1 MAGVSASAYDGSA
14 GSGVLADPQK
24 GGAVMGKRLENKVAI
39 VTGAG
44 QPGAERAMRR
54 AEWLLWPKTENLKPK
69 TLFHPRQDAKGKR
82 PVSAIPGRPS
92 LRLAAPPS

>member
-44 QPGAERAMRR
+44 QPSGNYATF
-54 AEWLLWPKTENLKPK
+54 PQGGQCQFP
-69 TLFHPRQDAKGKR
+69 
-82 PVSAIPGRPS
+82 
-92 LRLAAPPS
+92 AA